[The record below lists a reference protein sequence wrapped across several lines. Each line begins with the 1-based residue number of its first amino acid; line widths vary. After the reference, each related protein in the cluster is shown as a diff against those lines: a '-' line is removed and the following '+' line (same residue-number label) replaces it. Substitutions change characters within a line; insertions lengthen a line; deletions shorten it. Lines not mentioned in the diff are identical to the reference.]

1 MPVYEYICLN
11 CNKRFDVRLA
21 YDDYGRKK
29 ILCSY
34 CSSDQV
40 RRRIS
45 RLRLKRSEG
54 SRLAELPDPASLEGL
69 ENDPQSLGRMIRSMS
84 KETGED
90 LGPDFNEVV
99 DRLESGQSLG
109 EIEQSLPDLAESDN
123 ASDVSDEGY

>member
-11 CNKRFDVRLA
+11 CKKRFDVRLA
-21 YDDYGRKK
+21 YDEYGGKI
-29 ILCSY
+29 ILCSH

-40 RRRIS
+40 RRKIS
-45 RLRLKRSEG
+45 RLRVKRSEG
-54 SRLAELPDPASLEGL
+54 SRLADLPDPASLEGL

-99 DRLESGQSLG
+99 DRLESGQSPG
-109 EIEQSLPDLAESDN
+109 EIEKSLPDLADGDDTS
-123 ASDVSDEGY
+123 SLSDED